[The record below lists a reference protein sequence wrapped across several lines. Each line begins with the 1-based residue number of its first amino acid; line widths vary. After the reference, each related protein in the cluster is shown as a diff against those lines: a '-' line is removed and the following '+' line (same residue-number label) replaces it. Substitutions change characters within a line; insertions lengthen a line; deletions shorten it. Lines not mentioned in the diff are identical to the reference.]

1 MISSLKGIAE
11 HNGSNPIIVDVG
23 GVGYCVY
30 VPAKLLSTLHSG
42 NSCKLFIKSHIRE
55 DAFDLYGFESRSE
68 IDLFE
73 KLLTVSGIGPRTAL
87 LVVDRGVG
95 AVHEAIIQA
104 DTDFFT
110 SIPRLGK
117 KNAQKIIIEL
127 KSKLGSITDIDL
139 TDASATQTKDVL
151 TALVSMGFAK
161 PEALEAI
168 RTIDPQARTLEE
180 KVRSALKVLAKKL

>member
-1 MISSLKGIAE
+1 MISSLKGLVE
-11 HNGSNPIIVDVG
+11 HNGNNPIIVDVG

-30 VPAKLLSTLHSG
+30 IPSKLLSTLTSG
-42 NSCKLFIKSHIRE
+42 SNCKLFIKSHIRE
-55 DAFDLYGFESRSE
+55 DAFDLYGFQTRGEL
-68 IDLFE
+68 DLFE

-87 LVVDRGVG
+87 LVVDRGVQ
-95 AVHEAIIQA
+95 AVQAAIVNA

-127 KSKLGSITDIDL
+127 KSKLGSITDLDL
-139 TDASATQTKDVL
+139 TDSAATQTRDVL
-151 TALVSMGFAK
+151 TALTSMGFAK

-168 RTIDPQARTLEE
+168 RKLDSSAHTLEE
-180 KVRSALKVLAKKL
+180 KVRAALKILAK